1 MANLMHLTISP
12 KLENIVKN
20 KKQKKTEAK
29 LITQMSNHSTLMV
42 TKGGHQILSPRIEL
56 SP

>member
-20 KKQKKTEAK
+20 KKQKKAEPK
-29 LITQMSNHSTLMV
+29 LITQMSNHSTLMISKV
-42 TKGGHQILSPRIEL
+42 GHQMLPPRI
-56 SP
+56 

>member
-20 KKQKKTEAK
+20 KKQKKAEPK
-29 LITQMSNHSTLMV
+29 LITQMSNHSTLMISKV
-42 TKGGHQILSPRIEL
+42 GHQMLPPRIEL